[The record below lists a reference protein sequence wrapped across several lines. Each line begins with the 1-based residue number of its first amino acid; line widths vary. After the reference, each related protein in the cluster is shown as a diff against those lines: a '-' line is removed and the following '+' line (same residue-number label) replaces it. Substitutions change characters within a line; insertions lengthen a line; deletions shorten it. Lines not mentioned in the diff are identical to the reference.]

1 MQDYY
6 GDLVAKENQDFGT
19 ENQKNRSKTKKKKT
33 FRGSPARG
41 CSPRR
46 HSETCFFCFLCFLF
60 FYDRKNNM
68 HIHFSIQLNFLPL
81 IHSYHYINNSS
92 NTEFTVCKI
101 KCETDF
107 VAKNKDFLNFA
118 EDLSK
123 AIHIDN
129 SINNLGT
136 DKDLSDLK
144 IKNKPFSDCITDLI
158 SKIGE
163 NIQLVSYKKY
173 LSKNSIFITY
183 LHNKYNSNCS
193 KIGSVVEISTD
204 NIDTAVKLVD
214 ELKIIAMQISA
225 MKPMGID
232 ESSINSKILED
243 EKDIILKQINNVP
256 DDKKNK
262 IIEGKLNKF
271 IKENTLL
278 GQALITDP
286 KKNVGSY
293 LNEISKKN
301 NITLNIVSM
310 DLYNIQ

>member
-1 MQDYY
+1 MIIQQKKLVIKMSSMELIKKLRDITGSGIVDCKKALSENNEDIDASVKWLREKGILKAQKKQD
-6 GDLVAKENQDFGT
+6 
-19 ENQKNRSKTKKKKT
+19 R
-33 FRGSPARG
+33 
-41 CSPRR
+41 
-46 HSETCFFCFLCFLF
+46 ETNEGVVS
-60 FYDRKNNM
+60 FY
-68 HIHFSIQLNFLPL
+68 
-81 IHSYHYINNSS
+81 NNSS

-129 SINNLGT
+129 NINNNGT

-144 IKNKPFSDCITDLI
+144 IKNKPFSDFITDLI

-256 DDKKNK
+256 DDRKNK

-286 KKNVGSY
+286 KKSVSSFLKEVSN
-293 LNEISKKN
+293 NN
-301 NITLNIVSM
+301 NISLNITSM
-310 DLYNIQ
+310 DLYTI